1 MAWVLG
7 VTAGVLGLAGLATA
21 FGGGDTGSALI
32 VALVN
37 AMLALCAWRW
47 GTHPLIGASDA
58 GVTVRNPL
66 RSLVVPWDDVA
77 GCRATAR
84 GVTLLRRSG
93 PPVVAWAVQKPS
105 MSAWTGRHTVA
116 DDVVAYLVDRASGG
130 DGEGA
135 LVGDPATYGDPVGPS
150 APGGPSAPAVSGGP
164 VNSGGPDDTRGPPDR
179 GGIGD
184 EAGPAGGNGA
194 HP

>member
-7 VTAGVLGLAGLATA
+7 VTAGLLALAALATA

-37 AMLALCAWRW
+37 ALLAVCAWRW

-66 RSLVVPWDDVA
+66 RSLVVPWDDVV

-105 MSAWTGRHTVA
+105 VSAWTGRHTVA
-116 DDVVAYLVDRASGG
+116 DDVVAYLVDRALGG

-135 LVGDPATYGDPVGPS
+135 LASGPTASGGLPGSAGPRGHLDADAPGETRRPGDAS
-150 APGGPSAPAVSGGP
+150 APDDPGGLGHEPGA
-164 VNSGGPDDTRGPPDR
+164 
-179 GGIGD
+179 
-184 EAGPAGGNGA
+184 AGSNGA
-194 HP
+194 DA